1 MYDVLAM
8 IKQLGI
14 PTYFLTLSFAELRWE
29 ELSYTVNKSKNP
41 GLTSNN
47 IKNLSYQEVCDLINK
62 NPVLVA
68 KHFGNNLG

>member
-1 MYDVLAM
+1 MPRMTLKM
-8 IKQLGI
+8 QFKMSQLSAWVEKDSS
-14 PTYFLTLSFAELRWE
+14 PCP
-29 ELSYTVNKSKNP
+29 LSYTVNKSKNP